1 MSRSVKNYTKEFRQ
15 EAVQLALKSPTVHQA
30 ANSLGIPPGTLYAW
44 VEQAKKSNFASK
56 KNIKEIDARV
66 DVAKLIEENRRLHK
80 ELLIAKEEKEIL
92 KKAAAYF
99 AQHQK

>member
-15 EAVQLALKSPTVHQA
+15 EAVQLALKSPTIHQA
-30 ANSLGIPPGTLYAW
+30 ANNLGIPPGTLYSW
-44 VEQAKKSNFASK
+44 IEQAKKSNHTSQ
-56 KNIKEIDARV
+56 NIKENDARI